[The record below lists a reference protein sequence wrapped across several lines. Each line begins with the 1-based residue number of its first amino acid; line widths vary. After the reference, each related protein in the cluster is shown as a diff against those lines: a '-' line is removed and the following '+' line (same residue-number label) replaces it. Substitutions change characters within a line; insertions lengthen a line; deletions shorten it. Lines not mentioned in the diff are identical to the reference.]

1 MGGSNE
7 AGGAKYKAKSFN
19 RWAVE
24 EAQAAKKDLK
34 GAPTKMAEGGT
45 SISTTLAECS
55 PPPLSSSS
63 SRRTGS
69 YPSADLPALSLPV
82 VLLSTG
88 AKGNAAG
95 VLLATIGEA
104 DGKVSS
110 PEMGR
115 PSFDPRSPSPSSA
128 VLREA
133 SPPWEVV
140 VVGVVTSTLSEAML
154 RGG

>member
-1 MGGSNE
+1 MNWRRLAT
-7 AGGAKYKAKSFN
+7 AGFKGDRRTARPKSLSS
-19 RWAVE
+19 V
-24 EAQAAKKDLK
+24 
-34 GAPTKMAEGGT
+34 T
-45 SISTTLAECS
+45 SIEWV
-55 PPPLSSSS
+55 
-63 SRRTGS
+63 
-69 YPSADLPALSLPV
+69 LPALSLPV

-110 PEMGR
+110 PEMGM